1 VSAVSPPVRQGSD
14 VLMPFTSVRH
24 VLTARP
30 GAVPEARQLMR
41 SYVEEHCPNA
51 DAIRENVALAVSEA
65 VGNAVRH
72 AYDDD
77 SGRVEIAARHA
88 ADWLEVVVRDWGKGW
103 RPSSDPGLGLG
114 VPLMRSMAELAVT
127 APDGGGCRVSLRV
140 PCRRRSDTQ
149 SEPAGR
155 SELRRV

>member
-1 VSAVSPPVRQGSD
+1 
-14 VLMPFTSVRH
+14 MPFTSVRH

-30 GAVPEARQLMR
+30 GAVPEARQLIR
-41 SYVEEHCPNA
+41 SYVEEHCLNA
-51 DAIRENVALAVSEA
+51 GVIRENVALAVSEA

-88 ADWLEVVVRDWGKGW
+88 GDWLEVVVRDWGKGW
-103 RPSSDPGLGLG
+103 QPSSDPGLGLG
-114 VPLMRSMAELAVT
+114 VPLMRSMGELSVT
-127 APDGGGCRVSLRV
+127 APDGGGCRVSLRFV
-140 PCRRRSDTQ
+140 CRRRSEAQ
-149 SEPAGR
+149 SDPAGR